1 MQNIDMVLKP
11 AADMN
16 AQMIEMIA
24 ADNATQEESLMT
36 IMTDNAAIEQS
47 ISDNAFSV
55 MELEYYISL
64 IPDISNLE
72 SRLTAMEVKQMELMM
87 TLATNDLAIA
97 GFVETLGD
105 DMMGLVKEI
114 NTLSATA
121 ANQKL

>member
-1 MQNIDMVLKP
+1 
-11 AADMN
+11 
-16 AQMIEMIA
+16 
-24 ADNATQEESLMT
+24 MT

-47 ISDNAFSV
+47 ISNNALSV

-114 NTLSATA
+114 NTLSTTA

>member
-1 MQNIDMVLKP
+1 
-11 AADMN
+11 
-16 AQMIEMIA
+16 
-24 ADNATQEESLMT
+24 MT

-47 ISDNAFSV
+47 ISDNALSV

-72 SRLTAMEVKQMELMM
+72 SRLTAMELKQMELMM

-105 DMMGLVKEI
+105 DMMGLVMEI

-121 ANQKL
+121 ADQKL

>member
-1 MQNIDMVLKP
+1 
-11 AADMN
+11 
-16 AQMIEMIA
+16 
-24 ADNATQEESLMT
+24 MT

-47 ISDNAFSV
+47 ISNNALSV

-105 DMMGLVKEI
+105 DMMGLVMEI

>member
-1 MQNIDMVLKP
+1 
-11 AADMN
+11 
-16 AQMIEMIA
+16 
-24 ADNATQEESLMT
+24 MT

-47 ISDNAFSV
+47 ISNNALSV

-87 TLATNDLAIA
+87 TLATNDLAID
-97 GFVETLGD
+97 GFNETLGD
-105 DMMGLVKEI
+105 DMMGLVMEI

-121 ANQKL
+121 ADQKL

>member
-1 MQNIDMVLKP
+1 
-11 AADMN
+11 
-16 AQMIEMIA
+16 
-24 ADNATQEESLMT
+24 MT

-47 ISDNAFSV
+47 ISNNALSV